1 MEDSIID
8 PARLILLRPMNKVL
22 CKHLDE
28 YTKALKE
35 SIVTGG
41 SRENKIR
48 LIEDIRTLNTEIKG
62 RLLGEKM
69 EDK

>member
-1 MEDSIID
+1 MKDSIID

-22 CKHLDE
+22 CKYLDE
-28 YTKALKE
+28 YTEALKE

-41 SRENKIR
+41 SREDKIR

-69 EDK
+69 EDT